1 MTNPNHVP
9 LAWANIRLEGILWK
23 LFQLFDDL
31 NGVAADLAPPSGLG
45 QHQGLLGC
53 TFQLHSITLYQIS
66 LTFCAEP
73 FFFTAGKPRLQTL
86 QKQPGGKQISQLL
99 HSGVEMEGLHDLIF
113 AWENRFWSLKRE
125 DLARPR
131 RPHGLGDANATCDLA
146 YSHRETSNYMILV
159 RILVISYDAYIRTL
173 QKYHIQSQVQ
183 FILPWLSNQTWPSDD
198 CIVTFFNW

>member
-1 MTNPNHVP
+1 MTNPNHAP

-31 NGVAADLAPPSGLG
+31 NGVAADLAPPSGLA

-73 FFFTAGKPRLQTL
+73 FFSPLESPAFKRY
-86 QKQPGGKQISQLL
+86 KNSRVGKQISQLR

-146 YSHRETSNYMILV
+146 YSHVDRETSNYICL
-159 RILVISYDAYIRTL
+159 LSEYW
-173 QKYHIQSQVQ
+173 KYHIMHIYVHCRS
-183 FILPWLSNQTWPSDD
+183 ITYNHK
-198 CIVTFFNW
+198 FNSYFLDFRIKHDHQMTA